1 MCVRVTLTFVA
12 DDTGALR
19 GGVLQYDIDRLG
31 YLDDGIGRLSRS
43 VRHPARVDTTCDVTQ
58 SQLKHARYAIKFY
71 GIVLSSDL
79 KPTYHIAVT
88 KH

>member
-1 MCVRVTLTFVA
+1 MTLTFVA
-12 DDTGALR
+12 DDTGTLR

-31 YLDDGIGRLSRS
+31 HLDDGVGRLARS

-58 SQLKHARYAIKFY
+58 SQLKHARYAIKIY
-71 GIVLSSDL
+71 GIFLVSDL
-79 KPTYHIAVT
+79 NPIHRIAVT